1 MFDGAVI
8 TISSAEQPRT
18 PRWHRRT
25 TRLPLNRQPSER
37 PATSKGAK
45 CLVQGMRM
53 FLRTPVAVVGRILAN
68 SLICSERHCAM
79 FEHGNESC

>member
-18 PRWHRRT
+18 PRRT

-45 CLVQGMRM
+45 VSRPRYAYV
-53 FLRTPVAVVGRILAN
+53 LRTPVAVVGRILAN